1 MDQGKKITIQTC
13 LTCEIQLLAH
23 YEARQSL
30 KDGIFRNYYY
40 DYVVE
45 KPGRTVLAYDTI
57 TNKWSTVEGLQ
68 TPLALEG
75 ACTVRF
81 GSMVVLIGGKDED
94 GVIHKDV
101 WALDIGH
108 LEAGWSN
115 QLFPSM
121 NHPRYHQGCS
131 VVSLGTKTVIAV
143 AGGIGECRNTSST
156 VESITL
162 ANSDKNEEEGKFFGH
177 EVAAIL

>member
-1 MDQGKKITIQTC
+1 
-13 LTCEIQLLAH
+13 
-23 YEARQSL
+23 
-30 KDGIFRNYYY
+30 
-40 DYVVE
+40 
-45 KPGRTVLAYDTI
+45 
-57 TNKWSTVEGLQ
+57 
-68 TPLALEG
+68 
-75 ACTVRF
+75 
-81 GSMVVLIGGKDED
+81 MVVLIGGKDED

-101 WALDIGH
+101 WALDIDH

-115 QLFPSM
+115 QHFPSL

-162 ANSDKNEEEGKFFGH
+162 ANFSQDKNEQEGWLEFPDMTSEHQTLPTVAVVKDHLAVLGGGEGH
-177 EVAAIL
+177 HIASDGHDKLEIFDGKDWQPFSV